1 MVRHSL
7 FARDVRANE
16 LLSRATALEHSGRH
30 RRWCVLSS
38 MDHQGG
44 KPAADDSQRGGHLHW
59 HRRSDQL

>member
-16 LLSRATALEHSGRH
+16 LLSRATALEHSGRG

-38 MDHQGG
+38 MDHPSCE
-44 KPAADDSQRGGHLHW
+44 PAADDSQRGGHLHW
-59 HRRSDQL
+59 PCRLDQL